1 IIAIASK
8 GSGIDLASMARE
20 FGRRGWNKIL
30 FEGGAHLA
38 GAALA
43 AGVIDRAAFFVA
55 PKIVGAG
62 LGAIEGLATARISD
76 AITLEDLSVQQVG
89 ADLLIEG
96 RPRTRKRRFA

>member
-1 IIAIASK
+1 
-8 GSGIDLASMARE
+8 MARE

-43 AGVIDRAAFFVA
+43 AGIIDRAAFFVA

-62 LGAIEGLATARISD
+62 VGAIEGLATARISQSIALD
-76 AITLEDLSVQQVG
+76 DLSIRQVG
-89 ADLLIEG
+89 ADVLIEG
-96 RPRTRKRRFA
+96 RPKVRQGNPRP